1 MGLSFKRQK
10 GFDLVIASQN
20 QKAKMFY
27 SSGFSL
33 MQRSAHQKSYVAVLK
48 SVAFSKQ
55 SKKDSSK
62 QFRSYAKGKATRKGV
77 GQRGKSLWE
86 VIKEAKRVS
95 DIEKLAVVG
104 KVYGIRPDQIEA
116 TVDAL
121 ECGLSWDE
129 FLFGA

>member
-1 MGLSFKRQK
+1 M
-10 GFDLVIASQN
+10 
-20 QKAKMFY
+20 
-27 SSGFSL
+27 
-33 MQRSAHQKSYVAVLK
+33 
-48 SVAFSKQ
+48 
-55 SKKDSSK
+55 
-62 QFRSYAKGKATRKGV
+62 
-77 GQRGKSLWE
+77 
-86 VIKEAKRVS
+86 S